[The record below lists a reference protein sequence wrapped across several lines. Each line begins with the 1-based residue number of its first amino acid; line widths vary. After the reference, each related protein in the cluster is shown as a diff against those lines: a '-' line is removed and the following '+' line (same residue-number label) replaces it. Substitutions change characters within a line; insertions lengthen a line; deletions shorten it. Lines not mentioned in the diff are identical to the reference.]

1 MYMSVIE
8 LDQANCLMRDNVCKT
23 EDQTHKI
30 LLESLENQSRLNAG
44 LLYRKD
50 KNKICVYSN
59 NALNQEKLF
68 LRNYIVQNVIEIDDL
83 YNQIQNG
90 DVLKLFIKTVPSIKV
105 DREGK
110 KNSARS
116 GLTQKS
122 ERVAWIERKLLDI
135 GAVVLKDIYD
145 CPLIIENGYQSIE
158 FSHSKFQKNKGSATI
173 TAHDYI
179 VTVQIVDREAFLN
192 GVKRGIGPYKSY
204 GCGLILVGAA

>member
-8 LDQANCLMRDNVCKT
+8 LDQANCLMKDSFCQT
-23 EDQTHKI
+23 EEQTHKI

-68 LRNYIVQNVIEIDDL
+68 LRNYIVQNVVEIDDL

-90 DVLKLFIKTVPSIKV
+90 DVLKLFIKTVPSKKV

-110 KNSARS
+110 KNSARI

-122 ERVAWIERKLLDI
+122 ERTAWIERKLLDI

-145 CPLIIENGYQSIE
+145 CPLVVENGYQSIE

-173 TAHDYI
+173 TARDYI
-179 VTVQIVDREAFLN
+179 VTVQITDRKAFLN